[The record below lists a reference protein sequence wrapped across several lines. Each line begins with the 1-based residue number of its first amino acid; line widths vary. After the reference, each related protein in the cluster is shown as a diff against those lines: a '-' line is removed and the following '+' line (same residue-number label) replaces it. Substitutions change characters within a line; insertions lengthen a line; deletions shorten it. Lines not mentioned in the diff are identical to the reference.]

1 MKQIQIQIQIL
12 RYREHYETTK
22 QFFINYI
29 TKLLNKK
36 HITRKIPLRQILD
49 NLHTK
54 GYIQFKYHY
63 NLLNSYLNHDSNL
76 KDINISNYLYS
87 LQSFIKQEQPTS
99 NTLEEFFK

>member
-1 MKQIQIQIQIL
+1 MKQIQIL
-12 RYREHYETTK
+12 RDREHYETTK

-87 LQSFIKQEQPTS
+87 LQSFIKQQEKEEQPKS